1 MSNLATGKR
10 TELALLMSPVALIA
24 LIRYTHIGEGSY
36 APTEQQ
42 IQTLLAEPWPCCLLS
57 RQRGENL

>member
-24 LIRYTHIGEGSY
+24 LIRCTHIGEGSY
-36 APTEQQ
+36 AQTKQQ
-42 IQTLLAEPWPCCLLS
+42 IQTLLAEP
-57 RQRGENL
+57 